1 MDARRDQVRND
12 AVQVFV
18 SQWLVS
24 ADLASIIFNTVPNCR
39 QVRGI
44 GSDLSPPDRNALFVV
59 KVSVFNGPNLNL
71 LGQREPDQ
79 YGSRTLQDIMQELEQ
94 FAESCDVELDHMQ
107 TNSEG
112 ELVDAIQQA
121 GRDEVEYIIINPAGY
136 THTSVAIRDALLAV
150 DIPFVEV
157 HLSAVSSREPFR
169 QVTYF
174 SDIAMGVVSGFRGES
189 YLLALQAILN
199 RIEP

>member
-1 MDARRDQVRND
+1 M
-12 AVQVFV
+12 
-18 SQWLVS
+18 
-24 ADLASIIFNTVPNCR
+24 
-39 QVRGI
+39 
-44 GSDLSPPDRNALFVV
+44 V
-59 KVSVFNGPNLNL
+59 KVCVFNGPNLNL
-71 LGQREPDQ
+71 LGQREPGQ

-94 FAESCDVELDHMQ
+94 FADSCDVELDHMQ

-112 ELVDAIQQA
+112 EMVDAVQQA
-121 GRDEVEYIIINPAGY
+121 GRDEVDYIIINPAGY

-157 HLSAVSSREPFR
+157 HLSAVNSRESFR

-174 SDIAMGVVSGFRGES
+174 SDIAIGVISGFRGES

>member
-1 MDARRDQVRND
+1 
-12 AVQVFV
+12 
-18 SQWLVS
+18 
-24 ADLASIIFNTVPNCR
+24 
-39 QVRGI
+39 
-44 GSDLSPPDRNALFVV
+44 VV
-59 KVSVFNGPNLNL
+59 KVYVLNGPNLNL
-71 LGQREPDQ
+71 LGQREPDL
-79 YGSRTLQDIMQELEQ
+79 YGSRSLRDIMQELGQ
-94 FAESCDVELDHMQ
+94 FADSCDVELDHLQ

-112 ELVDAIQQA
+112 EMVDAIQQA
-121 GRDEVEYIIINPAGY
+121 GRDEINYIIINPAAF

-150 DIPFVEV
+150 EIPFVEV

-174 SDIAMGVVSGFRGES
+174 SDIALGVISGFRGES

>member
-1 MDARRDQVRND
+1 
-12 AVQVFV
+12 
-18 SQWLVS
+18 
-24 ADLASIIFNTVPNCR
+24 
-39 QVRGI
+39 
-44 GSDLSPPDRNALFVV
+44 VV
-59 KVSVFNGPNLNL
+59 KVRVFNGPNLNL

-79 YGSRTLQDIMQELEQ
+79 YGQSSLADIMQELEQ
-94 FAESCDVELDHMQ
+94 FADSCELELDHLQ

-112 ELVDAIQQA
+112 GMVDAIQDA
-121 GRDEVEYIIINPAGY
+121 GKDEVDYIIINPAGY

-150 DIPFVEV
+150 EIPFVEV

-169 QVTYF
+169 QITYF
-174 SDIAMGVVSGFRGES
+174 SDIAIGVISGFRGES

>member
-1 MDARRDQVRND
+1 VRS
-12 AVQVFV
+12 QFV
-18 SQWLVS
+18 
-24 ADLASIIFNTVPNCR
+24 AIFFNTVANGR
-39 QVRGI
+39 QILLIRA
-44 GSDLSPPDRNALFVV
+44 DLSPPEEERKIVV
-59 KVSVFNGPNLNL
+59 KVRVFNGPNLNL
-71 LGQREPDQ
+71 LGQREPGQ
-79 YGSRTLQDIMQELEQ
+79 YGKQSLQDIMRQLGQ
-94 FAESCDVELDHMQ
+94 FADTCGIELDHFQ

-112 ELVDAIQQA
+112 AMVDAIQKA
-121 GRDEVEYIIINPAGY
+121 GSDGVSYIIINPAGY

-169 QVTYF
+169 QISYF
-174 SDIAMGVVSGFRGES
+174 SDVAIGVISGFRGES

>member
-1 MDARRDQVRND
+1 M
-12 AVQVFV
+12 
-18 SQWLVS
+18 
-24 ADLASIIFNTVPNCR
+24 
-39 QVRGI
+39 
-44 GSDLSPPDRNALFVV
+44 V
-59 KVSVFNGPNLNL
+59 KIRVFNGPNLNL
-71 LGQREPDQ
+71 LGQREPGQ
-79 YGSRTLQDIMQELEQ
+79 YGQRSLSDIMQELESL
-94 FAESCDVELDHMQ
+94 ADSCGVGLDHVQ

-112 ELVDAIQQA
+112 VMVDAIQQA
-121 GRDEVEYIIINPAGY
+121 GRDGVDYIIINPAGY

-157 HLSAVSSREPFR
+157 HLSAVTSREPFR

-174 SDIAMGVVSGFRGES
+174 SDIALGVISGFRGES

>member
-1 MDARRDQVRND
+1 LLLAIALVLCPTAANSCNTVANGRH
-12 AVQVFV
+12 
-18 SQWLVS
+18 LVS
-24 ADLASIIFNTVPNCR
+24 FPANLAPPGQEYPAMVSIR
-39 QVRGI
+39 
-44 GSDLSPPDRNALFVV
+44 
-59 KVSVFNGPNLNL
+59 VFNGPNLNL
-71 LGQREPDQ
+71 LGQREPAQ
-79 YGSRTLQDIMQELEQ
+79 YGQRSLQEIMQELLQ
-94 FAESCDVELDHMQ
+94 FAVNCGVELDHMQ

-112 ELVDAIQQA
+112 EMVDAIQQA
-121 GRDEVEYIIINPAGY
+121 GKEEVDYIIINPAGY

-150 DIPFVEV
+150 GIPFVEV

-174 SDIAMGVVSGFRGES
+174 SDIAIGVISGFRGES